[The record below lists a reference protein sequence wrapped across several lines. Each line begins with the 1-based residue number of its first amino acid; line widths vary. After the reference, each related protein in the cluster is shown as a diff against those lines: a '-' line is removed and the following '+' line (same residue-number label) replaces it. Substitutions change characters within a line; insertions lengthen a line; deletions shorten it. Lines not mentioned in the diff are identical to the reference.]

1 MVRIGKELFN
11 KKNHVQLLPPSLKNR
26 MCRKQLNQMT
36 LSGLRVW
43 TVSGLTEC
51 FFLYVC
57 IPEQNT
63 LIFYGMES
71 KFHFKVNPLSNLL
84 KFQQLMDAVNEAISR
99 NLLQVGDLLPSVNQL
114 CKQSALSRDTV
125 FKAYAELKNRGVI
138 ESVPNRGYF
147 VAKAVTKVFLF
158 LDTFKAYKEVLY
170 GSFLDSLPETIA
182 IDLHFHHYN
191 IDDFEKIIK
200 ESLGKYTKYII
211 MNFDH
216 ERVTEITGQIPA
228 SKLLVIDW
236 DVNVQDGIS
245 SIHQD
250 FGQALYDS
258 LESGIDL
265 IRKYKKFVCLYPSFT
280 YRPKISVT
288 YFEKFCADFKLKHQ
302 VLYDFKKFD
311 LQKGELYL
319 LVSDRT
325 LARFLDQ
332 CEQKNLV
339 PGQDVGVISY
349 NETPMKKYVKDGI
362 TVISTDFELMG
373 KKIAEFVT
381 AGEKINLVIPSK
393 LTIRK
398 SL

>member
-1 MVRIGKELFN
+1 
-11 KKNHVQLLPPSLKNR
+11 
-26 MCRKQLNQMT
+26 
-36 LSGLRVW
+36 
-43 TVSGLTEC
+43 
-51 FFLYVC
+51 
-57 IPEQNT
+57 
-63 LIFYGMES
+63 MES
-71 KFHFKVNPLSNLL
+71 KFHFAINPQSNLL

-99 NLLQVGDLLPSVNQL
+99 NLLQVGDTLPSVNQL
-114 CKQSALSRDTV
+114 CKESSLSRDTV

-147 VAKAVTKVFLF
+147 VSKAITKVFLF

-170 GSFLDSLPETIA
+170 GSLLDNLPETIA

-216 ERVTEITGQIPA
+216 ERVPEITRQIPA
-228 SKLLVIDW
+228 NKLLLIDW
-236 DVNVQDGIS
+236 NVHELEGAS
-245 SIHQD
+245 SISQD
-250 FGQALYDS
+250 FGQSLYDS
-258 LESGIDL
+258 LESGLDL
-265 IRKYKKFVCLYPSFT
+265 IKKYKRFVYLYPSFT
-280 YRPKISVT
+280 YHPKISVS
-288 YFEKFCADFKLKHQ
+288 YFEKFCSDHQ
-302 VLYDFKKFD
+302 ISYITLYDFKKFN

-325 LARFLDQ
+325 LAKFLDQ

-349 NETPMKKYVKDGI
+349 NETPMKKYVKEGI

-373 KKIAEFVT
+373 KKIADFVIT
-381 AGEKINLVIPSK
+381 GEKTNLVIPSK
-393 LTIRK
+393 LTVRK

>member
-1 MVRIGKELFN
+1 
-11 KKNHVQLLPPSLKNR
+11 
-26 MCRKQLNQMT
+26 
-36 LSGLRVW
+36 
-43 TVSGLTEC
+43 
-51 FFLYVC
+51 
-57 IPEQNT
+57 
-63 LIFYGMES
+63 MES
-71 KFHFKVNPLSNLL
+71 KFHFAVNPQSNLL
-84 KFQQLMDAVNEAISR
+84 KFQQLIDSINEAISK
-99 NLLQVGDLLPSVNQL
+99 NLLQVGDMLPSVNQI
-114 CKQSALSRDTV
+114 CKESALSRDTV

-170 GSFLDSLPETIA
+170 GSFLENLPENIA
-182 IDLHFHHYN
+182 VDLHFHHYN
-191 IDDFEKIIK
+191 IDDFEKIIN

-216 ERVTEITGQIPA
+216 ERVPQITNQIPA
-228 SKLLVIDW
+228 NKLLVIDW
-236 DVNVQDGIS
+236 DVNTQNGTS
-245 SIHQD
+245 TIHQD
-250 FGQALYDS
+250 FGQSLYDA

-265 IRKYKKFVCLYPSFT
+265 IRKYEKFIYLYPSFT
-280 YRPKISVT
+280 YHPKISIDF
-288 YFEKFCADFKLKHQ
+288 FEKFCSDNNLNHKT
-302 VLYDFKKFD
+302 LYDFKKFD

-325 LARFLDQ
+325 LAKFLDQ
-332 CEQKNLV
+332 CHLKNLV
-339 PGQDVGVISY
+339 LGQDVGVISY

-373 KKIAEFVT
+373 KKIAEFVST
-381 AGEKINLVIPSK
+381 GEKVNTVIPTK

>member
-1 MVRIGKELFN
+1 
-11 KKNHVQLLPPSLKNR
+11 
-26 MCRKQLNQMT
+26 
-36 LSGLRVW
+36 
-43 TVSGLTEC
+43 
-51 FFLYVC
+51 
-57 IPEQNT
+57 
-63 LIFYGMES
+63 MES
-71 KFHFKVNPLSNLL
+71 KFHFTVNPQSNLL
-84 KFQQLMDAVNEAISR
+84 KFQQLIDSINEAISK
-99 NLLQVGDLLPSVNQL
+99 NLLQVGDMLPSVNQI
-114 CKQSALSRDTV
+114 CKESALSRDTV

-170 GSFLDSLPETIA
+170 GSFLENLPENIA
-182 IDLHFHHYN
+182 VDLHFHHYN
-191 IDDFEKIIK
+191 IDDFEKIIN

-216 ERVTEITGQIPA
+216 ERVPQITSQIPPN
-228 SKLLVIDW
+228 KLLVIDW
-236 DVNVQDGIS
+236 DVNTQNGTS
-245 SIHQD
+245 TIHQD
-250 FGQALYDS
+250 FGQSLYDA

-265 IRKYKKFVCLYPSFT
+265 IRKYEKFIYLYPSFT
-280 YRPKISVT
+280 YHPKISIDF
-288 YFEKFCADFKLKHQ
+288 FERFCSDNNLNHKT
-302 VLYDFKKFD
+302 LYDFKKFD

-325 LARFLDQ
+325 LAKFLDQ
-332 CEQKNLV
+332 CHLKNLV
-339 PGQDVGVISY
+339 PGKDVGVISY

-373 KKIAEFVT
+373 KKIAEFVST
-381 AGEKINLVIPSK
+381 GEKINTVIPTK

>member
-1 MVRIGKELFN
+1 
-11 KKNHVQLLPPSLKNR
+11 
-26 MCRKQLNQMT
+26 
-36 LSGLRVW
+36 
-43 TVSGLTEC
+43 
-51 FFLYVC
+51 
-57 IPEQNT
+57 
-63 LIFYGMES
+63 MES
-71 KFHFKVNPLSNLL
+71 KFHFSINPQSNLL
-84 KFQQLMDAVNEAISR
+84 KFQQLMDSVNEAISR
-99 NLLQVGDLLPSVNQL
+99 NLLQVGDTLPSVNQL
-114 CKQSALSRDTV
+114 CKESSLSRDTV

-170 GSFLDSLPETIA
+170 GAFLDNLPDTIA

-216 ERVTEITGQIPA
+216 ERVPEITRQIPA
-228 SKLLVIDW
+228 NKLLVIDW
-236 DVNVQDGIS
+236 NVHELEGAS
-245 SIHQD
+245 SISQD
-250 FGQALYDS
+250 FSQSLYDS
-258 LESGIDL
+258 LESGIEL
-265 IRKYKKFVCLYPSFT
+265 IRKYQKFIYLYPSFT
-280 YRPKISVT
+280 YHPKVSVK
-288 YFEKFCADFKLKHQ
+288 YFEKFCSDYKINHKT
-302 VLYDFKKFD
+302 LYDFKKFD

-325 LARFLDQ
+325 LAKFLDQ

-339 PGQDVGVISY
+339 LGQDVGVISY
-349 NETPMKKYVKDGI
+349 NETPMKKYVKEGI

-373 KKIAEFVT
+373 KKIAEFVIT
-381 AGEKINLVIPSK
+381 KEKTNVVIPSK

>member
-1 MVRIGKELFN
+1 
-11 KKNHVQLLPPSLKNR
+11 
-26 MCRKQLNQMT
+26 
-36 LSGLRVW
+36 
-43 TVSGLTEC
+43 
-51 FFLYVC
+51 
-57 IPEQNT
+57 
-63 LIFYGMES
+63 MES
-71 KFHFKVNPLSNLL
+71 KFHFTINPQSNLL
-84 KFQQLMDAVNEAISR
+84 KFQQLMDSVNEAISR
-99 NLLQVGDLLPSVNQL
+99 NLLQVGDTLPSVNQL
-114 CKQSALSRDTV
+114 CKESSLSRDTV

-170 GSFLDSLPETIA
+170 ASFLDSLPDTFA
-182 IDLHFHHYN
+182 VDLHFHHYN

-216 ERVTEITGQIPA
+216 KRVPEITRQIPA
-228 SKLLVIDW
+228 SKLMVIDW
-236 DVNVQDGIS
+236 NVHELEGSS
-245 SIHQD
+245 SISQD
-250 FGQALYDS
+250 FGQSLYDS

-265 IRKYKKFVCLYPSFT
+265 IRKYDRFIYLYPTFT
-280 YRPKISVT
+280 YHPKISIK
-288 YFEKFCADFKLKHQ
+288 YFEKFCSDHQ
-302 VLYDFKKFD
+302 VSFKTLYDFKKFD

-325 LARFLDQ
+325 LAKFLDH

-373 KKIAEFVT
+373 KKIAEFVVT
-381 AGEKINLVIPSK
+381 GEKTNVVIPTR
-393 LTIRK
+393 LTVRK

>member
-1 MVRIGKELFN
+1 
-11 KKNHVQLLPPSLKNR
+11 
-26 MCRKQLNQMT
+26 
-36 LSGLRVW
+36 
-43 TVSGLTEC
+43 
-51 FFLYVC
+51 
-57 IPEQNT
+57 
-63 LIFYGMES
+63 MES
-71 KFHFKVNPLSNLL
+71 KFHFAVNPQSNLL
-84 KFQQLMDAVNEAISR
+84 KFQQLIDSVNEAVSR
-99 NLLQVGDLLPSVNQL
+99 NLLHVGDMLPSVNQI
-114 CKQSALSRDTV
+114 CKESSLSRDTV

-147 VAKAVTKVFLF
+147 VAKAVTKVFLI

-182 IDLHFHHYN
+182 VDLHFHHYN

-216 ERVTEITGQIPA
+216 ERVAEITRQIPA

-236 DVNVQDGIS
+236 NIHELEGSS
-245 SIHQD
+245 SISQD
-250 FGQALYDS
+250 FGQSLYDS
-258 LESGIDL
+258 LASGIDL
-265 IRKYKKFVCLYPSFT
+265 IKKYDRFIYLYPSFT
-280 YRPKISVT
+280 YHPKISIT
-288 YFEKFCADFKLKHQ
+288 YFEKFCSDFKINHKT
-302 VLYDFKKFD
+302 LYDFKKFD
-311 LQKGELYL
+311 IQKGELYL

-332 CEQKNLV
+332 CEQKKLV
-339 PGQDVGVISY
+339 PGTDVGVISY

-362 TVISTDFELMG
+362 TVISTDFEMMG

-381 AGEKINLVIPSK
+381 TGEKTNAVIPSR

>member
-1 MVRIGKELFN
+1 
-11 KKNHVQLLPPSLKNR
+11 
-26 MCRKQLNQMT
+26 
-36 LSGLRVW
+36 
-43 TVSGLTEC
+43 
-51 FFLYVC
+51 
-57 IPEQNT
+57 
-63 LIFYGMES
+63 MES
-71 KFHFKVNPLSNLL
+71 KFHFAINPQSNLL
-84 KFQQLMDAVNEAISR
+84 KFQQLMDSVNEAISR
-99 NLLQVGDLLPSVNQL
+99 NLLQVGDILPSVNQL
-114 CKQSALSRDTV
+114 CKESSLSRDTV

-170 GSFLDSLPETIA
+170 GAFLDNLPDTIA

-216 ERVTEITGQIPA
+216 ERVPEITRQIPA
-228 SKLLVIDW
+228 NKLLVIDW
-236 DVNVQDGIS
+236 NVHELEGAS
-245 SIHQD
+245 SISQD
-250 FGQALYDS
+250 FSQSLYDS
-258 LESGIDL
+258 LESGIEL
-265 IRKYKKFVCLYPSFT
+265 IRKYHKFIYLYPSFT
-280 YRPKISVT
+280 YHPKVSIK
-288 YFEKFCADFKLKHQ
+288 YFEKFCSDYKINHKT
-302 VLYDFKKFD
+302 LYDFKKFD

-325 LARFLDQ
+325 LAKFLDQ

-339 PGQDVGVISY
+339 LGQDVGVISY
-349 NETPMKKYVKDGI
+349 NETPMKKYVKEGI

-373 KKIAEFVT
+373 KKIAEFVIT
-381 AGEKINLVIPSK
+381 KEKTNVVIPSK

>member
-1 MVRIGKELFN
+1 
-11 KKNHVQLLPPSLKNR
+11 
-26 MCRKQLNQMT
+26 
-36 LSGLRVW
+36 
-43 TVSGLTEC
+43 
-51 FFLYVC
+51 
-57 IPEQNT
+57 
-63 LIFYGMES
+63 MES
-71 KFHFKVNPLSNLL
+71 KFHFTINPQSNLL
-84 KFQQLMDAVNEAISR
+84 KFQQLMDSVNEAISR
-99 NLLQVGDLLPSVNQL
+99 NLLQVGDTLPSVNQL
-114 CKQSALSRDTV
+114 CKESSLSRDTV

-170 GSFLDSLPETIA
+170 ASFLDSLPDTFA
-182 IDLHFHHYN
+182 VDLHFHHYN

-216 ERVTEITGQIPA
+216 KRVPEITRQIPA
-228 SKLLVIDW
+228 SKLMVIDW
-236 DVNVQDGIS
+236 NVHELEGSS
-245 SIHQD
+245 SISQD
-250 FGQALYDS
+250 FGQSLYDS
-258 LESGIDL
+258 LASGIDL
-265 IRKYKKFVCLYPSFT
+265 IRKYERFIYLYPSFT
-280 YRPKISVT
+280 YHPKISIK
-288 YFEKFCADFKLKHQ
+288 YFEKFCSDHQISFKT
-302 VLYDFKKFD
+302 LYDFKKFD

-325 LARFLDQ
+325 LAKFLDH

-373 KKIAEFVT
+373 KKIAEFVIT
-381 AGEKINLVIPSK
+381 GEKTNVVIPTRLK
-393 LTIRK
+393 VRK